1 MWNLLFL
8 CSGLLFLILLM
19 FIFFSKEKVTSI
31 ENRIFSVFIIA
42 NLVEYMIQIPL
53 EYMFR
58 VLGWNGHLG
67 IIMAKMYSISIFAV
81 FTVFTI
87 YTFAICL
94 KKNDP
99 EKYEK
104 RFKLS
109 RNLLIIYSFICTI
122 IMIVLPLSNFYDG
135 VDSYSYGQAVDFLKI
150 LLGIYMGVWIFQ
162 LFFNIRKL
170 YEKKYMPVYTIVGL
184 IITNVVIQS
193 YNPGIMIP
201 TVVATFVCYTMYFT
215 IENPDLKML
224 EQVEVA
230 KERAD
235 KANQA
240 KSDFL
245 SSMSHEI
252 RTPLNAIV
260 GFSECINQSETLD
273 EAKENAR
280 DVMSASQTLLEIVN
294 GILDI
299 SKIESGKIE
308 LVENDYDPY
317 KMIDETVKLARGRLG
332 EKPIEFN
339 VNIAPDIP
347 KVLFGDKFNIKKIV
361 LNLLTNAIKYTDE
374 GFVNF
379 DVHGVKLNGYERL
392 IFTVQ
397 DSGRGIKK
405 EDISKLFTKF
415 QRLDEEKNQ
424 TIEGTGLGLAIT
436 KQLIDMMKGNIV
448 VESTYGEGSKF
459 TVAIDQKISDVVL
472 DDTTSQLNVVI
483 DLTGKKI
490 LVVDDNKLNLKVA
503 DKLLKNY
510 NVAVTLCNS
519 GHDCIELIETGNKF
533 DIILLDDMMPQMSGT
548 ETLHQLKQLPDF
560 NIPVV
565 ALTANAINGM
575 KEKYL
580 EAGFDDY
587 LSKPID
593 KNELYKTLVKFLN
606 ASATYD
612 KETNSMVITSEEA
625 TEVKEETKQEEKI
638 QQDPAVPRITKDIP
652 KFVPDNVEIVVKPG
666 DKQLAEQKEEKT
678 EVTHE
683 VVNSRKAGDK
693 KSDKVVLLIVDD
705 NNLNIKVESKL
716 IYALGYE
723 VQTANSGIEAIK
735 MVQNQKYDLIFMDIM
750 MPMMDGVKTFH
761 ELEKLDGFDTPTIAL
776 TADAVLGAKE
786 KYLGEGFNEY
796 VTKPINKEE
805 LQKVIDKYIKK

>member
-1 MWNLLFL
+1 MAVGVVGLLLSFVYVLMTCLVYFTKKRIDNIENKLYSYLIFVTFIGIFLELGCIYSVPRISKLGVATDIINKSYLIYIITWCYFFTQYMLSISFKGKTNLHLFVNKHRTFITKFFFNFLYLCFFIGIIILPIQYYNDGMYVFSHGRSVEVVYLASAVYIMIWVFILLFNVKNV
-8 CSGLLFLILLM
+8 GMKKFIPLLT
-19 FIFFSKEKVTSI
+19 FIFGAVL
-31 ENRIFSVFIIA
+31 NMII
-42 NLVEYMIQIPL
+42 
-53 EYMFR
+53 
-58 VLGWNGHLG
+58 H
-67 IIMAKMYSISIFAV
+67 
-81 FTVFTI
+81 
-87 YTFAICL
+87 
-94 KKNDP
+94 
-99 EKYEK
+99 
-104 RFKLS
+104 
-109 RNLLIIYSFICTI
+109 
-122 IMIVLPLSNFYDG
+122 
-135 VDSYSYGQAVDFLKI
+135 
-150 LLGIYMGVWIFQ
+150 
-162 LFFNIRKL
+162 
-170 YEKKYMPVYTIVGL
+170 
-184 IITNVVIQS
+184 NV
-193 YNPGIMIP
+193 NPGILLITITQAFI
-201 TVVATFVCYTMYFT
+201 TVMMFYT
-215 IENPDLKML
+215 IENPDVAML
-224 EQVEVA
+224 EQIEVQ
-230 KERAD
+230 KERAE
-235 KANQA
+235 KANTA

-260 GFSECINQSETLD
+260 GFSECINQSETLE

-332 EKPIEFN
+332 EKPLDFN

-392 IFTVQ
+392 IFTVA

-405 EDISKLFTKF
+405 EDVSKLFTKF

-519 GHDCIELIETGNKF
+519 GHDCIELIEMGNKY
-533 DIILLDDMMPQMSGT
+533 DLILLDDMMPNMSGT
-548 ETLHQLKQLPDF
+548 ETLIHLKDNASF
-560 NIPVV
+560 NIPVI

-580 EAGFDDY
+580 EAGFDGY
-587 LSKPID
+587 LAKPID
-593 KNELYKTLVKFLN
+593 KNELYRTLAKFLN
-606 ASATYD
+606 TTATYEAD
-612 KETNSMVITSEEA
+612 SNSMVITPE
-625 TEVKEETKQEEKI
+625 EEKKDDKI
-638 QQDPAVPRITKDIP
+638 TQDPNVPRITKDIP
-652 KFVPDNVEIVVKPG
+652 KYTPDNAEIVVKPG
-666 DKQLAEQKEEKT
+666 DKEVKEEKKEDKPT
-678 EVTHE
+678 KVKS
-683 VVNSRKAGDK
+683 SRKASTRATDK
-693 KSDKVVLLIVDD
+693 PKILIVDD
-705 NNLNIKVESKL
+705 NNLNIKVETKL
-716 IYALGYE
+716 INSLGYDVE
-723 VQTANSGIEAIK
+723 SAYSGIEAIK
-735 MVQNQKYDLIFMDIM
+735 MIEQTKYDLIFMDIM
-750 MPMMDGVKTFH
+750 MPIMDGVKTLTELK
-761 ELEKLDGFDTPTIAL
+761 ELEGFDTPTIAL

-786 KYLGEGFNEY
+786 KYLSYGFDEY
-796 VTKPINKEE
+796 VTKPINKNE
-805 LQKVIDKYIKK
+805 LEKLINKYIVKK